1 MKLSIKIVILRGIA
15 LILMFVFFGVTGVL
29 AHEAGHLAINNLLG
43 GQGMI
48 YYDYLWSSGHMDW
61 ITPPQN
67 HIWLVYLGGGIC
79 AAIFLSF
86 AWFAAWLTP
95 SKQDV
100 YIEATVAAQ
109 ILTNLFYAPTEL
121 VLYYR
126 GAELFEWAWITAY
139 IVAAIVFFFLYI
151 KKIVKWLSWPL
162 KFNGAT
168 P

>member
-1 MKLSIKIVILRGIA
+1 MTPKIKVVKIIA
-15 LILMFVFFGVTGVL
+15 LVLMFIGYGMVGL
-29 AHEAGHLAINNLLG
+29 LSHEASHLGVNNILG
-43 GQGMI
+43 GTGSI
-48 YYDYLWSSGHMDW
+48 FYNYTWTEGHMNW
-61 ITPPQN
+61 ATLPPN
-67 HIWLVYLGGGIC
+67 HIWLVYLGGGIG
-79 AAIFLSF
+79 AAFFLF
-86 AWFAAWLTP
+86 LFFWLAAWLTP

-109 ILTNLFYAPTEL
+109 IITNLFYAPTEL

-151 KKIVKWLSWPL
+151 KKIVRWLSWPL
-162 KFNGAT
+162 KFNLT